1 MKPSKQSSVGRW
13 VAATS
18 ITLAALLTSASGC
31 GSKTGE
37 NSTTN
42 RPAKVTASA
51 GDPQQPN
58 AEPGGPTEISATDEC
73 ATQLHNICGPLL
85 TYYAI
90 HRRLPSQ
97 LDELRTM
104 PGADAPLSFT
114 CPASGKPYVYRP
126 EGVTVVVTVPQ
137 KRNENRPDFRGHVIL
152 HDPEPLHSGHHWAIA
167 IDEPKANQP
176 FLAKVVAV
184 HPQRLK
190 ESMREER

>member
-1 MKPSKQSSVGRW
+1 MKPSKQSPVGRW

-18 ITLAALLTSASGC
+18 ITLAALLATASGC

-37 NSTTN
+37 SSASD
-42 RPAKVTASA
+42 RPAKVTTSA
-51 GDPQQPN
+51 GGPQHAQAAP
-58 AEPGGPTEISATDEC
+58 AGHTEISATDDC

-90 HRRLPSQ
+90 NRRLPSQ
-97 LDELRTM
+97 LEELRNA
-104 PGADAPLSFT
+104 PGADADLSFT

-152 HDPEPLHSGHHWAIA
+152 FDPEPSHSGHHWAIA
-167 IDEPKANQP
+167 IDEPKLGQP

-184 HPQRLK
+184 HPQRLN
-190 ESMREER
+190 ESMREQR